1 MNTTSG
7 PFSKRIQH
15 SKVFKSRFFSNS
27 DHKPWTCYPNIWLV
41 KTLEWQAPVQLPST
55 PTPRVF
61 LIVTGAAYI
70 SPVQM
75 ARHCSLLKRLSHSRF
90 IGSCVLRGLSIDVSA
105 DIAVNC

>member
-1 MNTTSG
+1 MALFQKEYSTQKSLKVDFSQTVTINLGLVILIFGVAGPSSITIHTNTQG
-7 PFSKRIQH
+7 LPNC
-15 SKVFKSRFFSNS
+15 NS
-27 DHKPWTCYPNIWLV
+27 
-41 KTLEWQAPVQLPST
+41 
-55 PTPRVF
+55 
-61 LIVTGAAYI
+61 AAYI